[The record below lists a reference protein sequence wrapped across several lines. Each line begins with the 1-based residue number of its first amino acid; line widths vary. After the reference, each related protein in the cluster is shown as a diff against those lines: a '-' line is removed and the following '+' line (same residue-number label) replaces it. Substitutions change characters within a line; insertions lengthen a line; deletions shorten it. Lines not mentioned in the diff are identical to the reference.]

1 MRAEVNRGQILN
13 KFKNAKDLVEE
24 AKAESMRK
32 AAAWVVLRSPVD
44 TGTYMEN
51 HNIGEGNSVPASS
64 IQSSFGRPKVDY
76 GPVSQASLNNM
87 YAQIDRLPE
96 DWKRAS
102 IANTAFHSEEVEYT
116 HGYGVYT
123 SLRAAWPQLKAEAVA
138 EAEARSKT

>member
-64 IQSSFGRPKVDY
+64 IQSSDGRPKVDY

-102 IANTAFHSEEVEYT
+102 IANTAFHSEKVEYT
-116 HGYGVYT
+116 HAYGVYA